1 MLGKTGFIGNPVG
14 YFKARLFCES
24 EELQASFGFRLT
36 EPGYFGAD
44 FDSLS
49 GFRRLDAQAYA
60 SFIEGIDSL

>member
-1 MLGKTGFIGNPVG
+1 MLGKTRFIGKPVG
-14 YFKARLFCES
+14 DFKARVFGKF

-60 SFIEGIDSL
+60 SFVEGID